1 MRILRLGRTTLY
13 QQTSLYI
20 ATNGAKGDI
29 PAKKF
34 GRQTR
39 ILRAQLEERLGA
51 PISWPIPA
59 EVTPISDAPSNTTGV
74 KPSST
79 IGDPTP
85 TPAHRTPKRR
95 ANASAE
101 SSTDA
106 QTSLPFSA

>member
-39 ILRAQLEERLGA
+39 ILRAQLEKQLGA

-59 EVTPISDAPSNTTGV
+59 EVTPISDAPSNTAAV
-74 KPSST
+74 DPARP
-79 IGDPTP
+79 IGDDM
-85 TPAHRTPKRR
+85 PAPARRTSKRR
-95 ANASAE
+95 ANVTAE

>member
-20 ATNGAKGDI
+20 ATNGVEGDI

-39 ILRAQLEERLGA
+39 ILRAKLEERLGA

-59 EVTPISDAPSNTTGV
+59 EVTAITDAPSRNT
-74 KPSST
+74 
-79 IGDPTP
+79 DADTP
-85 TPAHRTPKRR
+85 RPARR
-95 ANASAE
+95 SRPRRPNVQGE
-101 SSTDA
+101 LSTDV
-106 QTSLPFSA
+106 QTSIPFSA

>member
-51 PISWPIPA
+51 SISWPIPA
-59 EVTPISDAPSNTTGV
+59 EVTPISDAPSNTTATTLQV
-74 KPSST
+74 RSAT
-79 IGDPTP
+79 TP
-85 TPAHRTPKRR
+85 RHRPDGHP
-95 ANASAE
+95 NAE
-101 SSTDA
+101 RT
-106 QTSLPFSA
+106 